1 MFDRAAFKNASYG
14 FFKNILFRFSPET
27 AHYLSLKALQIA
39 HYTGLSRRLLS
50 VPVKWPVT
58 LMGLTFSNP
67 VGLAAGM
74 DKSGDYL
81 EELAALGFGFI
92 EIGTVTPK
100 PQAGNVR
107 PRLIRLPHHE
117 AIINRMGFNNK
128 GCDYV
133 VNKLKQTRYRGVLGV
148 NIGKNFFT
156 PIEQASDDYV
166 YVFRR
171 VAAYASYVTLN
182 ISSPNTRSLREL
194 QHGDRLRSLLQIMK
208 QEQQK
213 FADQS
218 NKYVPLLIKIAPDLS
233 DSQLQTIAEAALAE
247 KIDGI
252 IATNTTLSRAGVEQS
267 EHAAEPGGL
276 SGKPLTEKSTV
287 IIAKL
292 HHFLKGNIPII
303 ASGGVGSAQDV
314 REKLKAGAQL
324 VQLYSGLVYR
334 GPSLVAESIEC
345 FEQTSSSLA
354 YS

>member
-67 VGLAAGM
+67 VGL
-74 DKSGDYL
+74 
-81 EELAALGFGFI
+81 
-92 EIGTVTPK
+92 VTPK